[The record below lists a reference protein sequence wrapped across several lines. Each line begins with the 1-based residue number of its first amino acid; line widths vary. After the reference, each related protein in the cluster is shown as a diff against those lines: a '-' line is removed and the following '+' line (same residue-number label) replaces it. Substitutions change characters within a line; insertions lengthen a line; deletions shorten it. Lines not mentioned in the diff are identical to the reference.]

1 MFTDSKLNERSNQT
15 EIVKPK
21 TEEEKMKSKSVL
33 IEGYQSVIDNGR
45 NHSVVTDL
53 PKGTN
58 LGASALEL
66 TVMSLAGC
74 ISTIFKTTA
83 EKMRLNVDK
92 VEVDMDAEKG
102 NDTISKVTYKVH
114 VKSDAS
120 DEQLRKCLDLT
131 LKNCPVGVLF
141 EKAGVEIE
149 GKLEKV

>member
-1 MFTDSKLNERSNQT
+1 
-15 EIVKPK
+15 
-21 TEEEKMKSKSVL
+21 MKSKSLL

-53 PKGTN
+53 PKGSN
-58 LGASALEL
+58 IGASALEL

-83 EKMRLNVDK
+83 EKMRLNVEK
-92 VEVDMDAEKG
+92 IEVEMDADKG
-102 NDTISKVTYKVH
+102 DDTINKVSYHVK

-120 DEQLRKCLDLT
+120 EQQLNKCLDLT
-131 LKNCPVGVLF
+131 IKNCPVGVLF

-149 GKLEKV
+149 GQLERI